1 MSDIDR
7 QTVAHTARLARLAV
21 GEEEMDAYVG
31 HFRALL
37 DFVVDLTEAPIGEVE
52 PMAHPLDLQQRLRS
66 DEISESDAREA
77 FQKLAPESEDGYYLV
92 PKVIE

>member
-1 MSDIDR
+1 MSNIDP

-21 GEEEMDAYVG
+21 GEDELDAYVR

-37 DFVVDLTEAPIGEVE
+37 DFVADLTEAPLEGVE
-52 PMAHPLDLQQRLRS
+52 PMAHPLDLQQPLRA
-66 DEISESDAREA
+66 DEVSEPDARDA
-77 FQKLAPESEDGYYLV
+77 FQPLAPEAADGYYLV